1 MCFTRTIVGVAAAT
15 CLAAAPA
22 LADSQHGHSAT
33 PQTHAT
39 APKST
44 TPPTTSSTTT
54 RTTTTTSGA
63 TKTTTPM
70 LNPIAAK
77 ISAKPQLNTKVTAM
91 LPKNMTL
98 DRASE
103 GFKNQGQFIAA
114 LHVSKNVGVSFKDLK
129 NDMTK
134 KNMSLGQSIQD
145 LKKSAAS
152 KTEANMSLG
161 QSIQD
166 LKSPMPGQSI
176 GHRISSNLQL
186 NSKVQA
192 LLPSGMTLS
201 QAAKG
206 FTSESQFLAALH
218 ASKDLN
224 IPFARIKTEMTGSD
238 HDSLTRAI
246 QELKPAASATTAAKT
261 AQNEAAADIKST
273 HTSTLGNHDGNDR

>member
-1 MCFTRTIVGVAAAT
+1 MCFTRTIVCFAAAT

-103 GFKNQGQFIAA
+103 GFKNQG
-114 LHVSKNVGVSFKDLK
+114 
-129 NDMTK
+129 
-134 KNMSLGQSIQD
+134 
-145 LKKSAAS
+145 
-152 KTEANMSLG
+152 
-161 QSIQD
+161 
-166 LKSPMPGQSI
+166 
-176 GHRISSNLQL
+176 
-186 NSKVQA
+186 
-192 LLPSGMTLS
+192 
-201 QAAKG
+201 
-206 FTSESQFLAALH
+206 
-218 ASKDLN
+218 
-224 IPFARIKTEMTGSD
+224 
-238 HDSLTRAI
+238 
-246 QELKPAASATTAAKT
+246 
-261 AQNEAAADIKST
+261 
-273 HTSTLGNHDGNDR
+273 